1 MKNSR
6 IYKILLPFFL
16 MMFITN
22 YVFADDISP
31 LDDNFDIYEVLEDAE
46 SIETNSSSSEL
57 PTINSRAYVVI
68 DRKSN
73 TVLVGKNENQKK
85 KMASTTKIM
94 TALIVIE
101 NCDLSETVEISKK
114 SASTGGSRLGLK
126 TGDKI
131 TVYDLLYGLM
141 MRSGNDSAVA
151 LAEHTAGSISIFAD
165 LMNQKAVE
173 LGLSNTHFV
182 TPHGLDEDE
191 HYTTA
196 YELALLSNY
205 AMNNEIFA
213 KIVGT
218 KNYTITINGY
228 PKTLTNTNELL
239 GSLNGVYGIKTGFTN
254 GANRCLVTCCKRGE
268 MDLICVVLGADT
280 KKYRTTDS
288 IKLLEYSFS
297 NFKYVNIE
305 EMVSNYFE
313 TWKENNKNSFTINKG
328 ISSYLDLKYED
339 LEHSTIPI
347 RNDLVDKFQFYIT
360 CDYILDSPI
369 SKGTSIGTITLSL
382 EDKTIYSGNIITDS
396 DVEKKSIFD
405 YMLYFYKN
413 FYNIFDDFG
422 DGEKMIFLRPQIH
435 KNYFLFYIFFYVFNY
450 ISYCNNFFSIT
461 VWNFYIKFFF

>member
-1 MKNSR
+1 MKSSR

-141 MRSGNDSAVA
+141 MHSGNDSAVA
-151 LAEHTAGSISIFAD
+151 LAEHTAGSISSFAD

-305 EMVSNYFE
+305 KMVSNYFE

-339 LEHSTIPI
+339 LEHSTIPV

-360 CDYILDSPI
+360 CDYVLDSPI

-405 YMLYFYKN
+405 YMIYFYKN

-422 DGEKMIFLRPQIH
+422 DGEKMIFSPSP
-435 KNYFLFYIFFYVFNY
+435 KP
-450 ISYCNNFFSIT
+450 
-461 VWNFYIKFFF
+461 